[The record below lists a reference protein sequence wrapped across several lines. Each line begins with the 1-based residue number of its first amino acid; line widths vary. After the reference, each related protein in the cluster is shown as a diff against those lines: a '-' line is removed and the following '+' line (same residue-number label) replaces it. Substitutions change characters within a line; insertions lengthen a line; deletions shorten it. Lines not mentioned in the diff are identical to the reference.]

1 MSLNKCGGGE
11 GEERR
16 KGGEKGDRRG
26 RLFCLFNTHTHNA
39 CRFTAVKAFSK
50 LVSETNDL
58 AGQRELIAE
67 YLQVDVMEPLKVLA
81 RDIAAERRKHLNE
94 GAELLRQLRVS
105 METLERVKKKGEKEG
120 RKGGWEGRE
129 GKNEE
134 RKERKGKEREKERSG
149 KEGI

>member
-1 MSLNKCGGGE
+1 MPLQHTHTHTH
-11 GEERR
+11 
-16 KGGEKGDRRG
+16 
-26 RLFCLFNTHTHNA
+26 THTHNT

-105 METLERVKKKGEKEG
+105 METLERVKEKGE
-120 RKGGWEGRE
+120 REGRE
-129 GKNEE
+129 DGKGE
-134 RKERKGKEREKERSG
+134 RGGRGREREG
-149 KEGI
+149 KKWKKKG